1 MSALERGI
9 GRLCICRVDIEIVW
23 QWCCALRTL
32 LLRFSGHSKLWVV
45 MPMNCVAGVLP
56 TYPCPS
62 GLITPVTAVRSANEC
77 LLGAVKRGLFC
88 CRGTTHSII
97 GHRYNFALT
106 LFVNANMSSDKH
118 VIVVCY
124 VLKCSKS
131 RQRGNM
137 QAVLRYHL
145 QACVDWLPRKGRQGS
160 HLARAIRL
168 EAFMICTSTMSV
180 LQIVMVMRFLG
191 F

>member
-1 MSALERGI
+1 MISSVCYWASRGLWEGDMSALERGI

-62 GLITPVTAVRSANEC
+62 GSITPVTAVRSANEY

-97 GHRYNFALT
+97 GHRYIFALT

-118 VIVVCY
+118 VVVVCY

-137 QAVLRYHL
+137 QAVHVITSRPVSIGYRGRAGKARILLGQSGWKHL
-145 QACVDWLPRKGRQGS
+145 
-160 HLARAIRL
+160 
-168 EAFMICTSTMSV
+168 
-180 LQIVMVMRFLG
+180 
-191 F
+191 

>member
-88 CRGTTHSII
+88 CRGTTLH
-97 GHRYNFALT
+97 HRT
-106 LFVNANMSSDKH
+106 
-118 VIVVCY
+118 
-124 VLKCSKS
+124 
-131 RQRGNM
+131 
-137 QAVLRYHL
+137 
-145 QACVDWLPRKGRQGS
+145 
-160 HLARAIRL
+160 
-168 EAFMICTSTMSV
+168 
-180 LQIVMVMRFLG
+180 
-191 F
+191 